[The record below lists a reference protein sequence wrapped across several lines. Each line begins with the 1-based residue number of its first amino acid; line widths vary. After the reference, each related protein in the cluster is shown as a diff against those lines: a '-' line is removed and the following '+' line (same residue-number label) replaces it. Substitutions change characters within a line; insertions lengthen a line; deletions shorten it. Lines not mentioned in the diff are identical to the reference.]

1 MKKTMLMAMILA
13 ASYSVAQT
21 DNQATN
27 SNPTATDQGSAAAQ
41 TTNQN
46 SNTPQTTS
54 SEDSASPSQAPASS
68 PDSTPAQSPDSGQT
82 ATPSQAPTQQN
93 SDASQVT
100 PSTQNTNS
108 GQTKDAPNTQASEN
122 TDSGDA
128 TSNAATP
135 QNAAMPEK
143 IDCTMKIPA
152 DQKEVNQTVI
162 EKWAAQAA
170 VQTFTM
176 QSDTLDQ
183 QLTDLEKCFT
193 KNGWQ
198 GYKNALDKSGNL
210 DAIKKE
216 KLDVSSTISGNPTVE
231 NDKDNQWSVV
241 IPLTVVYKNKTD
253 SINQNL
259 NVKLLIT
266 RDKEGSLGIMQVVA
280 APQKT
285 QPQQQ
290 TTPKQDAAKSATD
303 ASNPS

>member
-27 SNPTATDQGSAAAQ
+27 SSPASTDQSSTAAQ

-46 SNTPQTTS
+46 PNTTQTGA
-54 SEDSASPSQAPASS
+54 SEESTSPSQTPASGTE
-68 PDSTPAQSPDSGQT
+68 STPAQPSD
-82 ATPSQAPTQQN
+82 ATTPAQQN
-93 SDASQVT
+93 SDASQTTSSDQNTSKAQTQDATNT
-100 PSTQNTNS
+100 PS
-108 GQTKDAPNTQASEN
+108 SEN
-122 TDSGDA
+122 TDSGEEGA
-128 TSNAATP
+128 NAATP
-135 QNAAMPEK
+135 QGAVMPEK

-162 EKWAAQAA
+162 EKWAEQAA

-176 QSDTLDQ
+176 QADTVDQ
-183 QLTDLEKCFT
+183 QLTGLEKCFT

-216 KLDVSSTISGNPTVE
+216 KLDVSSTVSGKPTIE
-231 NDKDNQWSVV
+231 NEKDNQWSVIV
-241 IPLTVVYKNKTD
+241 PLTVVYKNKTD

-266 RDKEGSLGIMQVVA
+266 RDKEGSFGIMQVVA

-290 TTPKQDAAKSATD
+290 AAPKQDAAKPATD